1 MSFQA
6 SEQELRLVLTAYC
19 VTTDLNW
26 NDNSFSMKGINL
38 LSTLNSK
45 RCLLLMQHAESSCC
59 CFNFKMIPFKPHS
72 SWFLFFSFF
81 LILTVDCIKREQSG
95 GYTHTHTQR
104 HAALTRAGFKIPE
117 DILRSVSLCKDTDAK
132 PLLGC
137 VQGYWC
143 QRLLIWQTVESLLEL
158 WCRCILLFTHQSKWR
173 RF

>member
-72 SWFLFFSFF
+72 SWFLFFF
-81 LILTVDCIKREQSG
+81 ILPDPDRWLYKKRTVGRV
-95 GYTHTHTQR
+95 HTHTQR

-117 DILRSVSLCKDTDAK
+117 DIWDQFHFVKTQMLNLCWVVFKATDVSDC
-132 PLLGC
+132 
-137 VQGYWC
+137 
-143 QRLLIWQTVESLLEL
+143 
-158 WCRCILLFTHQSKWR
+158 
-173 RF
+173 